1 VVIVHNVYIWYM
13 RNTYMAELKQFDKVF
28 VAEDVL
34 GGCCLDGLCEH
45 LNIKDIEEK
54 E

>member
-1 VVIVHNVYIWYM
+1 
-13 RNTYMAELKQFDKVF
+13 MAELKQFDKVF

-34 GGCCLDGLCEH
+34 GGCCLDGICEH
-45 LNIKDIEEK
+45 KSLNIKDIEEK

>member
-1 VVIVHNVYIWYM
+1 
-13 RNTYMAELKQFDKVF
+13 MAELKQFDKVF

-34 GGCCLDGLCEH
+34 SGCCLDGKCEH
-45 LNIKDIEEK
+45 LNIKDKKKK